1 MANLG
6 NSKIKN
12 TYQLVLQTD
21 ASGNLQKLD
30 GSTPNPFIVN
40 GNLRYADGTQNN
52 GYVLLSDASGNAS
65 WGPVAF
71 SGDVY
76 ISGGSINGTTIE
88 LQASSGGTVSV
99 PGLSWSSSTSGH
111 ISNSGLTGNVGIGT
125 ATPNEKLTV
134 VGDISGTT
142 DLHIGRNI
150 TTTNNLT
157 VNIDT
162 LYGDSATGNV
172 GVGNL
177 RPTHKLTISGNTFP
191 SVILPVGQSIVLS
204 EGDVRMRFDGGAT
217 NTALY
222 VGQQLKIVDG
232 GGVTQTVTI
241 ASFAS
246 ITTLYL
252 TYPFPSDVVTTS
264 YLYSTSNNTN
274 QFAVYSGTN
283 IAFQVSGDVV
293 MSGSTDLLDIFASS
307 GITNQDVY
315 WSANTNG
322 TSISPSGGTTDVL
335 VGGNIVSDN
344 EEYFSTTGRLVVLDN
359 TTNYYGPNNQGVNYY
374 YWNRDLGTNPL
385 LITSKTNN
393 LNSGFKLPYKAI
405 LTGYHLNIQGRGAD
419 GDDNIEFTL
428 VYCDGMWDGD
438 VTSTSQDLVAAEI
451 GQTITITTANNFY
464 VLDRRDQFSIEVGA
478 MTMLYPR
485 FKKTSTASGTIN
497 YDFQLA
503 IQYRRVI

>member
-6 NSKIKN
+6 NQKIKD
-12 TYQLVLQTD
+12 TYQLVLQSD

-30 GSTPNPFIVN
+30 GTSPHLVFNSAFKYNV
-40 GNLRYADGTQNN
+40 GSLVD
-52 GYVLLSDASGNAS
+52 GYVLMSDGSGNAS
-65 WGPVAF
+65 WGAVAF

-76 ISGGSINGTTIE
+76 ISGGSIEGTTIE
-88 LQASSGGTVSV
+88 LQASSGGTVSI
-99 PGLSWSSSTSGH
+99 PGLCWSSSTSGH

-162 LYGDSATGNV
+162 LYGDSDTGNV

-177 RPTHKLTISGNTFP
+177 NPGHKLTISGNTFLI
-191 SVILPVGQSIVLS
+191 SILPLGTIGGTQNDTRIS
-204 EGDVRMRFDGGAT
+204 FNGGAT
-217 NTALY
+217 TAGL
-222 VGQQLKIVDG
+222 VAGMQLKIVDG
-232 GGVTQTVTI
+232 NDITQTVTI
-241 ASFAS
+241 NS
-246 ITTLYL
+246 IVSEFTIRL
-252 TYPFPSDVVTTS
+252 TAPFPGSDFSTS
-264 YLYSTSNNTN
+264 TFRYSTSNNTN

-322 TSISPSGGTTDVL
+322 TSISPSGGTTDL
-335 VGGNIVSDN
+335 QVGGNIVSDN

-385 LITSKTNN
+385 LITSKTAN

-405 LTGYHLNIQGRGAD
+405 LTGYHLNIQGRST
-419 GDDNIEFTL
+419 DDNIEFTL

-438 VTSTSQDLVAAEI
+438 VTSTSQDLVAAET
-451 GQTITITTANNFY
+451 GQTVTITTANNFY

-485 FKKTSTASGTIN
+485 FKKTSTASGTTN

>member
-6 NSKIKN
+6 NQKIKD

-40 GNLRYADGTQNN
+40 GNLRYVDGTQNN